1 MKRRSSTISTDRGL
15 TLLEVLIA
23 LALSALVLAGLY
35 SSMNTVFSTDRALD
49 ERLRGVMSYVK
60 LSNLFQADLRTM
72 IGAPTMQ
79 STIFGTEISFKS
91 THSLYSNSSFPVEV
105 TYFVDKVDGKRYLY
119 REESEE
125 KKGVSLRIRLLEK
138 VGELRFL
145 IPAEEGWTEQTEGR
159 NADVIRMEY
168 VYGGRK
174 WTITGGKLL

>member
-1 MKRRSSTISTDRGL
+1 MSTVSTDRGL
-15 TLLEVLIA
+15 TLLEVLVA

-49 ERLRGVMSYVK
+49 ERLSGVMSYVR

-72 IGAPTMQ
+72 IGVPTMQ

-105 TYFVDKVDGKRYLY
+105 TYFVDKVDGERYLY

-125 KKGVSLRIRLLEK
+125 KRGINLRIRLLEK

-145 IPAEEGWTEQTEGR
+145 TRTEEGWTEQATGE
-159 NADVIRMEY
+159 DVIRMEY

-174 WTITGGKLL
+174 WTVTGGRLL